1 MDLPV
6 LPRDLPSLY
15 NEDSAAGPPKPA
27 ITRFVQVI
35 PSVKV
40 LTKIWLL
47 MACLCLSTG
56 VGSARVDGP
65 VPLSFPDHPR
75 LTVQRLA
82 DQYGL
87 GAVTATAMGQ
97 DKEGF
102 LWIGTQ
108 TGLYRY
114 DGTRARKMTDVEGLI
129 GHYVVDLVIAPDGT
143 PWFAGNRGIAHYKQ
157 GRFEAVAIPAPATS
171 LGSGTQLF
179 AVDSS
184 EVVYALLYNHGLV
197 RVDTKNPARTKV
209 FADAEGIDDTVNGI
223 ARAENDSVWFTFGTH
238 LAHFEPGSDSV
249 EVDREMQL
257 PKDRVM
263 ALVWDGTGALWLR
276 SATKLSKLDPVAH
289 KLVEEEVAIGPADD
303 EEGRPVLDQR
313 GRLLVPASTGLWWQG
328 EGGEWRVI
336 TDKQG
341 ISSNDIGFAM
351 EDREGTLWIGG
362 SGTGLDRL
370 PGVRAW
376 TDWTTAEGLPDNS
389 TWATQRDRHGRLW
402 VSTSSGIA
410 VWDEGKHT
418 WLKVPLTGAN
428 GRMQARQIQTAK
440 DGSVWAMTITG
451 AVVRIDADSFATT
464 VYANYRGRPF
474 RAIYASPSG
483 EIWATS
489 REHLVRFDASHAEKE
504 PTDVPVAVAGAG
516 EVQFLSFAPDG
527 TLWAAGNGAVYRYDG
542 KNWRMLTTKDGLQ
555 GQSIT
560 SLTALSGRELWIAYN
575 DVVEVSR
582 IVLDERGNAQFDNR
596 PWDWFIVGRDSRKRV
611 WFDGTD
617 GLAVL
622 SPDGSIE
629 RLSHADGL
637 LWDDVSPWTGV
648 REEKDGSFVIA
659 TSRGL
664 ARYRPQQRMTAEA
677 RSVSAVITYV
687 ALGGVERGILDAP
700 KVKSAEGSLAVQF
713 TPMILGNGERV
724 ACRYQLKGL
733 EKQVTDTQQRE
744 LQYGGLPAG
753 YYEFW
758 VQCGQPGTPAVNGNF
773 ASFKF
778 QVLPN
783 FWQTWWAELTG
794 AVLLLGGFWAYV
806 FLRTRRLDR
815 RRVELEQAVAERSA
829 ELLQKNKEL
838 EEVSLTDPLTQTRN
852 RRYFYETISKD
863 IAQAVR
869 SHLKTLDPTA
879 TPAPR
884 QELIFVLAD
893 IDRFKRVND
902 EMGHAAGDELLKQ
915 MAKRIASVMRRSDD
929 LVRWGGEEFLLVCR
943 TTDRENASLLC
954 GRVLDAVRN
963 EPFDVGNGV
972 EIHKTCSIG
981 WAPFPWFK
989 DDVNMLSIDNVIE
1002 MADRALYIAK
1012 REGRNR
1018 AYGLLPTENVYK
1030 SEKPITI
1037 ETLRHCPP
1045 DLVQIV

>member
-1 MDLPV
+1 
-6 LPRDLPSLY
+6 
-15 NEDSAAGPPKPA
+15 
-27 ITRFVQVI
+27 
-35 PSVKV
+35 
-40 LTKIWLL
+40 
-47 MACLCLSTG
+47 
-56 VGSARVDGP
+56 
-65 VPLSFPDHPR
+65 
-75 LTVQRLA
+75 LA
-82 DQYGL
+82 TL
-87 GAVTATAMGQ
+87 
-97 DKEGF
+97 
-102 LWIGTQ
+102 
-108 TGLYRY
+108 
-114 DGTRARKMTDVEGLI
+114 
-129 GHYVVDLVIAPDGT
+129 
-143 PWFAGNRGIAHYKQ
+143 
-157 GRFEAVAIPAPATS
+157 
-171 LGSGTQLF
+171 
-179 AVDSS
+179 
-184 EVVYALLYNHGLV
+184 
-197 RVDTKNPARTKV
+197 DT
-209 FADAEGIDDTVNGI
+209 
-223 ARAENDSVWFTFGTH
+223 
-238 LAHFEPGSDSV
+238 
-249 EVDREMQL
+249 
-257 PKDRVM
+257 
-263 ALVWDGTGALWLR
+263 
-276 SATKLSKLDPVAH
+276 VAH
-289 KLVEEEVAIGPADD
+289 KWMEERVALGPADE

-313 GRLLVPASTGLWWQG
+313 GKLLVPSSTGLWWQG
-328 EGGEWRVI
+328 ENGEWQVI

-341 ISSNDIGFAM
+341 ISSNDIEFAM
-351 EDREGTLWIGG
+351 EDREGTLWVGG

-376 TDWTTAEGLPDNS
+376 SDWTTAEGLPDNS
-389 TWATQRDRHGRLW
+389 TWATQRDHRGRLW
-402 VSTSSGIA
+402 VSTSRGIA
-410 VWDEGKHT
+410 VWDEGRHT

-440 DGSVWAMTITG
+440 DGSVWAITITG

-464 VYANYRGRPF
+464 VHANYRGRPF

-489 REHLVRFDASHAEKE
+489 REHLVRFDTNHPRNE
-504 PTDVPVAVAGAG
+504 PADVPVAVAGAG
-516 EVQFLSFAPDG
+516 EVQFLTFAPDG
-527 TLWAAGNGAVYRYDG
+527 MLWAAGNGAVYRYDG
-542 KNWRMLTTKDGLQ
+542 KSWRILTAKDGLL
-555 GQSIT
+555 GQAIT
-560 SLTALSGRELWIAYN
+560 SLTALSGRELWVAYN
-575 DVVEVSR
+575 DVVEVSH
-582 IVLDERGNAQFDNR
+582 IVLDDRGIAQFDNR
-596 PWDWFIVGRDSRKRV
+596 PWDWFIVGRDSKKRV

-648 REEKDGSFVIA
+648 REEKDGSFLIA

-664 ARYRPQQRMTAEA
+664 ARYRPQLRAAEA
-677 RSVSAVITYV
+677 KPASAVITYA
-687 ALGGVERGILDAP
+687 ALGGVEQGMADSA
-700 KVKSAEGSLAVQF
+700 KVKAAEGALTVQF
-713 TPMILGNGERV
+713 TPMILGNGDRV
-724 ACRYQLKGL
+724 SCRYQLKGL
-733 EKQVTDTQQRE
+733 EKQVTETQLRE
-744 LQYGGLPAG
+744 VQYGGLPAG

-758 VQCGQPGTPAVNGNF
+758 VQCGPLGPAAKNRNF

-783 FWQTWWAELTG
+783 PWQTWWADLAWAG
-794 AVLLLGGFWAYV
+794 LLLTAFWAYV

-815 RRVELEQAVAERSA
+815 RRVELEKAVAERSA

-838 EEVSLTDPLTQTRN
+838 EEVSLTDPLTATRN

-869 SHLKTLDPTA
+869 SHLKTLDPAA

-884 QELIFVLAD
+884 QELIFVLVD

-902 EMGHAAGDELLKQ
+902 EMGHAAGDELLRQ

-954 GRVLDAVRN
+954 NRVLDAVRN
-963 EPFDVGNGV
+963 QPFDVGNGV

-1030 SEKPITI
+1030 CEKPVTI

>member
-1 MDLPV
+1 MKL
-6 LPRDLPSLY
+6 LS
-15 NEDSAAGPPKPA
+15 K
-27 ITRFVQVI
+27 T
-35 PSVKV
+35 
-40 LTKIWLL
+40 WLL
-47 MACLCLSTG
+47 MACLFAIAG
-56 VGSARVDGP
+56 VASARVDGP
-65 VPLSFPDHPR
+65 APVSFPDHPR

-82 DQYGL
+82 DEYGL

-97 DKEGF
+97 DKDGF

-143 PWFAGNRGIAHYKQ
+143 PWFAGNRGIAHYKH
-157 GRFEAVAIPAPATS
+157 GRFEGVTIPAQAMS
-171 LGSGTQLF
+171 LGSGTQLI
-179 AVDSS
+179 AVDSK
-184 EVVYALLYNHGLV
+184 EVVYALLYSHGLV
-197 RVDTKNPARTKV
+197 RVDTKDPSRTKV
-209 FADAEGIDDTVNGI
+209 FADAEGINDTVNGI
-223 ARAENDSVWFTFGTH
+223 ARAENDSVWFTFGNRVAH
-238 LAHFEPGSDSV
+238 LQAGSNSV
-249 EVDREMQL
+249 EIDKEIQL
-257 PKDRVM
+257 SKDRVM
-263 ALVWDGTGALWLR
+263 ALVWDGTGTLWLR
-276 SATKLSKLDPVAH
+276 SATKLGKLDPVAH
-289 KLVEEEVAIGPADD
+289 KLVEEEIAIGPADD
-303 EEGRPVLDQR
+303 EEGRPVVDQR
-313 GRLLVPASTGLWWQG
+313 GRLLVPSSTGLWWQG
-328 EGGEWRVI
+328 ENGEWQVI

-341 ISSNDIGFAM
+341 ISSNDIGFAT
-351 EDREGTLWIGG
+351 EDREGTLWVGG

-376 TDWTTAEGLPDNS
+376 TDWTTQEGLPDNS
-389 TWATQRDRHGRLW
+389 TWATQRDLHGRLW

-410 VWDEGKHT
+410 VWDEGRHG
-418 WLKVPLTGAN
+418 WLKVPLPEAG
-428 GRMQARQIQTAK
+428 GRMQARQIQVAK

-451 AVVRIDADSFATT
+451 AVVRVNGDTFATT

-489 REHLVRFDASHAEKE
+489 REHLVRFEATHPEKE
-504 PTDVPVAVAGAG
+504 PIDVPVAVPGAG
-516 EVQFLSFAPDG
+516 EVQFLTFAPDG

-542 KNWRMLTTKDGLQ
+542 KSWRMLTARDGLQ
-555 GQSIT
+555 GQAIT
-560 SLTALSGRELWIAYN
+560 SLTALSGREVWVAYN

-582 IVLDERGNAQFDNR
+582 ILLDAGGKAQFDNR
-596 PWDWFIVGRDSRKRV
+596 PWDWFIVGHDSKKRV

-617 GLAVL
+617 GLAVY

-648 REEKDGSFVIA
+648 REEKDGSFMIA

-664 ARYRPQQRMTAEA
+664 ARYRPQQRTTEEKP
-677 RSVSAVITYV
+677 VSAVITYA
-687 ALGGVERGILDAP
+687 ALGGMERAIQDTP
-700 KVKSAEGSLAVQF
+700 KVKPADGSLTVQF
-713 TPMILGNGERV
+713 TPMILGNGDRV
-724 ACRYQLKGL
+724 SCRYQLKGL
-733 EKQVTDTQQRE
+733 EKQTTETQLRE
-744 LQYGGLPAG
+744 VQFGGLPAG

-758 VQCGQPGTPAVNGNF
+758 VQCGQPGASRENGF

-783 FWQTWWAELTG
+783 FWQTWWAELAG
-794 AVLLLGGFWAYV
+794 VALLLTSFWGYV
-806 FLRTRRLDR
+806 FLRTRALDR
-815 RRVELEQAVAERSA
+815 RRVELEKAVAERSA

-884 QELIFVLAD
+884 QELIFVLVD

-902 EMGHAAGDELLKQ
+902 EMGHAAGDELLIQ
-915 MAKRIASVMRRSDD
+915 MAKRIHSVMRRSDD

-943 TTDRENASLLC
+943 TTDRDNAPLLC
-954 GRVLDAVRN
+954 SRVLDAVRK

-981 WAPFPWFK
+981 WAPFPWLK

-1018 AYGLLPTENVYK
+1018 AYGLLPTQNVYK
-1030 SEKPITI
+1030 SEKPVTI